1 MKRLLKVT
9 AMTGLLTLLRMAA
22 GLVIAKVVATYTGPA
37 GMAMLGQVQ
46 SMVMSLNGLVT
57 APSSSGL
64 IRYTAQYHHQGFA
77 SCAPWWRA
85 SLHWVAILLAC
96 VVPFGLI
103 FSKSLATLLF
113 GNPNYVWLVW
123 ITVSVLPFSAMGT
136 MVNSVING
144 QQLYRRYVGLG
155 MLSVLISSCIML
167 TMIIIG
173 NLEGALLAAAMQ
185 TGLIG
190 CVMLLSSL
198 RQPWFKLRYWWGKT
212 GKKHKRGLGAY
223 LLMALTS
230 ALTVPVSLILVRNIL
245 VTHVGWEQAGQW
257 QAVWKISEIYLSV
270 ITMAL
275 SSYYLPRLSSLSDGL
290 EIKREINRTAF
301 CVAPIVAVIALSIYL
316 SRDIIISL
324 LFTEAFHMA
333 RDLFFVQLCG
343 DFFKILGWLYAFP
356 MVSKKLTTI
365 YVASEV
371 LFAAIFILL
380 VFVLVRSNG
389 LIGANVAYLI
399 SYFSYACI
407 FVFIIKPWAR

>member
-9 AMTGLLTLLRMAA
+9 AMTGLLTLLRMVA
-22 GLVIAKVVATYTGPA
+22 GLVISKVVATYTGPA

-85 SLHWVAILLAC
+85 SLRWVAILLAC
-96 VVPFGLI
+96 VVPFGLM
-103 FSKSLATLLF
+103 FSKSLAAMLF

-136 MVNSVING
+136 MINSVING

-212 GKKHKRGLGAY
+212 GRKHKRGLGAY

-245 VTHVGWEQAGQW
+245 VSHVGWEQAGQW

-275 SSYYLPRLSSLSDGL
+275 SSYYLPRLSSLSDSL

-301 CVAPIVAVIALSIYL
+301 CVAPIVAVIALSIYF
-316 SRDIIISL
+316 SRDIIIHL
-324 LFTEAFHMA
+324 LFTDAFRMA
-333 RDLFFVQLCG
+333 RDLFFIQLCG

-356 MVSKKLTTI
+356 MVSKKLTAI

-371 LFAAIFILL
+371 MFAVIFSLL

-389 LIGANVAYLI
+389 LIGANIAYLI
-399 SYFSYACI
+399 SYFSYAI
-407 FVFIIKPWAR
+407 VFVFLIKPWAR